1 MKRKNLLKLKSLIMA
16 GVMMSFISA
25 CSKDNSDSESIKK
38 EVKSNY
44 CIVVMENNK
53 SLEFAKKKLK
63 KKLPVLI
70 VTIGILLFGVYYSFI
85 TII

>member
-1 MKRKNLLKLKSLIMA
+1 
-16 GVMMSFISA
+16 
-25 CSKDNSDSESIKK
+25 
-38 EVKSNY
+38 
-44 CIVVMENNK
+44 MENNK

>member
-1 MKRKNLLKLKSLIMA
+1 
-16 GVMMSFISA
+16 
-25 CSKDNSDSESIKK
+25 
-38 EVKSNY
+38 
-44 CIVVMENNK
+44 MENNK

-70 VTIGILLFGVYYSFI
+70 VTIGILLLGVYYSFI

>member
-1 MKRKNLLKLKSLIMA
+1 
-16 GVMMSFISA
+16 
-25 CSKDNSDSESIKK
+25 
-38 EVKSNY
+38 
-44 CIVVMENNK
+44 MENNK

-70 VTIGILLFGVYYSFI
+70 VTIGILLLGVYCSFI